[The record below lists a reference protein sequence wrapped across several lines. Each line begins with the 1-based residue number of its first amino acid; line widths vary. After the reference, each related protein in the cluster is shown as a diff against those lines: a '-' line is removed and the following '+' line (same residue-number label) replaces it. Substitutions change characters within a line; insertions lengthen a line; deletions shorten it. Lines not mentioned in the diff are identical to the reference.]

1 MTEPRRYALDTL
13 LLLAVGFGLSAWCV
27 IAFRAGGYYVERDV
41 FVSQLSG
48 YAALGYLA
56 LSLCAGPLLRLL
68 SIAGVQVNRELS
80 ARLSRNA
87 GIASALAAI
96 LHTTIVLLTFLKYD
110 WWSVLFLP
118 YLRWGG
124 LALVVLLVLLVG
136 SFKPLMALVRWKL
149 WKPLFRLSFAAAIL
163 TLPHL
168 LYAPFASR
176 EITLWLYG
184 IASVIC
190 CLRWIPGRRDIAKP
204 SNPPLATPELPTAI

>member
-1 MTEPRRYALDTL
+1 M
-13 LLLAVGFGLSAWCV
+13 
-27 IAFRAGGYYVERDV
+27 
-41 FVSQLSG
+41 
-48 YAALGYLA
+48 
-56 LSLCAGPLLRLL
+56 RLL
-68 SIAGVQVNRELS
+68 SIAGLQINRELS

-124 LALVVLLVLLVG
+124 LAFVVLLVLLVG
-136 SFKPLMALVRWKL
+136 SFKPLMSLVRWKL
-149 WKPLFRLSFAAAIL
+149 WKPLFRLSFLAAAF

-184 IASVIC
+184 IATMIC
-190 CLRWIPGRRDIAKP
+190 FLRWIPSRRDIPKP
-204 SNPPLATPELPTAI
+204 SNPPRATPEQPAAV

>member
-1 MTEPRRYALDTL
+1 MTEPRRYPLDTL
-13 LLLAVGFGLSAWCV
+13 LLLALGLGLSAWCV
-27 IAFRAGGYYVERDV
+27 IAFRSGGYYVERDV
-41 FVSQLSG
+41 FVSQVSG

-56 LSLCAGPLLRLL
+56 LSLCAGPFLRLL
-68 SIAGVQVNRELS
+68 SLAGVQFNRELS

-96 LHTTIVLLTFLKYD
+96 MHTAIVLLTFLKHD

-149 WKPLFRLSFAAAIL
+149 WKPLFRLSFAAALL

-184 IASVIC
+184 IAAAIC
-190 CLRWIPGRRDIAKP
+190 CLRWIPERKP
-204 SNPPLATPELPTAI
+204 RPAASNHPVLAMEKGGT